1 MKLQK
6 VLAGVMVAVLALTA
20 APVGNVKAADGIPI
34 DEAHFPDA
42 VFRSWVSENCD
53 ESGDGSLSDEEIMM
67 TTGIDVEREGIN
79 TLKGIEYFTA
89 LTWLFCRYN
98 PLTTLDV
105 SENTALEKLYCSYN
119 QLTTLDV
126 SKNTAL
132 EQLICYANVLTTLD
146 VSKNTALESLDC
158 GGNQLTTLDVSKNTA
173 LTLLYCNK
181 NQLTTLDVSKNTAL
195 EYLWC
200 YNNKLTKLDV
210 SKNTALT
217 DLGCSGNYFTQVDVS
232 AQDLAYLYH
241 DGELDEENKI
251 LYVSPREDDPSDPV
265 ITPDKTISIG
275 DKVTFETK
283 KKIACIVVVV
293 SDDAVVFVEKKGKK
307 VIVTGKSAGIAI
319 VTAYNKKGKE
329 LGSWIVKVE

>member
-42 VFRSWVSENCD
+42 VFWSWVSENCD

-119 QLTTLDV
+119 Q
-126 SKNTAL
+126 
-132 EQLICYANVLTTLD
+132 LTTLD

-251 LYVSPREDDPSDPV
+251 LYVSPREDDPSDSV

>member
-132 EQLICYANVLTTLD
+132 EQLICYDNV
-146 VSKNTALESLDC
+146 
-158 GGNQLTTLDVSKNTA
+158 
-173 LTLLYCNK
+173 
-181 NQLTTLDVSKNTAL
+181 LTTLDVSKNTAL

>member
-20 APVGNVKAADGIPI
+20 APVGNMKAADGIPI

-53 ESGDGSLSDEEIMM
+53 KSGDGSLSDEEIMM

-79 TLKGIEYFTA
+79 TLKGI
-89 LTWLFCRYN
+89 
-98 PLTTLDV
+98 D
-105 SENTALEKLYCSYN
+105 ENTALEKLYCSYN

-132 EQLICYANVLTTLD
+132 EQLICYANGLTTLD

-181 NQLTTLDVSKNTAL
+181 NQLTTLDVSKNKAL

-200 YNNKLTKLDV
+200 YNNKLT
-210 SKNTALT
+210 
-217 DLGCSGNYFTQVDVS
+217 
-232 AQDLAYLYH
+232 
-241 DGELDEENKI
+241 
-251 LYVSPREDDPSDPV
+251 R
-265 ITPDKTISIG
+265 
-275 DKVTFETK
+275 
-283 KKIACIVVVV
+283 
-293 SDDAVVFVEKKGKK
+293 
-307 VIVTGKSAGIAI
+307 
-319 VTAYNKKGKE
+319 KE
-329 LGSWIVKVE
+329 RT